1 MCAMNP
7 RLLRPL
13 ASGIDPAVGAWRSA
27 VLAAGSSV
35 NGSVVKAVDEFVRG
49 CKADGIWDAIKACCV
64 LCGPDT
70 IDGALVPLVG
80 AAPTPYNFAGSD
92 YDRLTGLVGDGSTTY
107 LDSNRANDAD
117 PQDDKH
123 ISVYATNLGSDGGA
137 MRGLIFAGSGGVSG
151 SSGIGYRASD
161 GLSPFQVNNA
171 TSTFAAGVT
180 TGFLG
185 ASRSSSTE
193 FIYRQNNSD
202 ATASQPSQSP
212 IATNVLLYS
221 RIGNITSARLAFYS
235 IGESLDLEAL
245 DTRVSALITAIG
257 AS

>member
-1 MCAMNP
+1 
-7 RLLRPL
+7 
-13 ASGIDPAVGAWRSA
+13 

-35 NGSVVKAVDEFVRG
+35 NGAVVKAVDEFVRG

-92 YDRLTGLVGDGSTTY
+92 YNRLTGLVGDGSTTY
-107 LDSNRANDAD
+107 LDSNRANDDD

-123 ISVYATNLGSDGGA
+123 ISVYASHVGTDSGA
-137 MRGLIFAGSGGVSG
+137 IRGLIFAGTGGTSG
-151 SSGIGYRASD
+151 SSGIGYRNSD
-161 GLSPFQVNNA
+161 GVS
-171 TSTFAAGVT
+171 
-180 TGFLG
+180 GFLVNCATNTFNSGLTAGFVG

-193 FIYRQNNSD
+193 FIYRQNTSN
-202 ATASQPSQSP
+202 ATASQASQSP
-212 IATNVLLYS
+212 LATNVLVYS

-235 IGESLDLEAL
+235 IGEALDLEAL